1 MGERQGKAKIAL
13 KGVLITRKDGSVRC
27 PYDVVV
33 GTWEETD
40 AILKLWAKASCGNAG
55 YETCDFRVV
64 FEDGNSY
71 AGTHYLRQ
79 QDCFLR
85 NILATHIHRICDET
99 RIGWDADAFLARYD
113 IPRAA

>member
-1 MGERQGKAKIAL
+1 MGERQDTAKVAL

-40 AILKLWAKASCGNAG
+40 AILKLWAKTSCGNAG
-55 YETCDFRVV
+55 YETCDFRIV

-71 AGTHYLRQ
+71 TGTHYLRQ

-85 NILATHIHRICDET
+85 NILPTHIHRICDET
-99 RIGWDADAFLARYD
+99 KIGWDAEAFLDRYD

>member
-1 MGERQGKAKIAL
+1 MGEKQERGKVAL
-13 KGVLITRKDGSVRC
+13 KGVLITRKNGSVRC

-40 AILKLWAKASCGNAG
+40 TILKLWAKTVHGNAG
-55 YETCDFRVV
+55 FETCDFRVV

-71 AGTHYLRQ
+71 SGTHYLMQ
-79 QDCFLR
+79 KDCFQR
-85 NILATHIHRICDET
+85 NILPAHIHRVCEDT
-99 RIGWDADAFLARYD
+99 RIGWDAEEFLARYD